1 MENLVYNIYMYIMY
15 IWAFSH
21 IAPLPERVAQNFD
34 FYAWRNLL
42 VEYVVDS
49 IEDGHVDMIALV
61 EQLHAV
67 GAVVAF
73 SYHLHLELSSLDAI
87 SLTYHRTE
95 DSVAGEVGVHRHE
108 QVAQIG

>member
-1 MENLVYNIYMYIMY
+1 MIDVLFVPTGMEDAPRLSLDVNVSLTVAVWKRIPDCRWMENLVYNIYMYIMY

-21 IAPLPERVAQNFD
+21 IVPLPERVAQNFD

-61 EQLHAV
+61 EQLV
-67 GAVVAF
+67 P
-73 SYHLHLELSSLDAI
+73 
-87 SLTYHRTE
+87 
-95 DSVAGEVGVHRHE
+95 
-108 QVAQIG
+108 